1 MVEKQ
6 TKKPNKRSAVD
17 QHNVTTGNQ
26 YADLEKRLEIVLE
39 KLNEMALEVLALQ
52 QQQTVLIELVKSKSK
67 L

>member
-1 MVEKQ
+1 M
-6 TKKPNKRSAVD
+6 D